1 MILTAVDIKTLFWN
15 ACPLKIIP
23 TFKYFKHQ
31 FLKIQFLNKEEK
43 QTVNYVSDWH
53 LA

>member
-1 MILTAVDIKTLFWN
+1 MILKAVAKKTLFWD
-15 ACPLKIIP
+15 ACLLKIIP
-23 TFKYFKHQ
+23 TFKHFKNQ

-43 QTVNYVSDWH
+43 QTINYVSDWH